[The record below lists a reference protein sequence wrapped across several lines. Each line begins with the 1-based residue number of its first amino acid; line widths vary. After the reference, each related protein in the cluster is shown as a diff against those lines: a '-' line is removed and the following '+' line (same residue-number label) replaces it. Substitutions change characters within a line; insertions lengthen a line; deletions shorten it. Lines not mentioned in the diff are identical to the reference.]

1 LYVSFVIVTVN
12 RGKLQLRS
20 QEARVCV
27 RGAYPLTPPT
37 CMRGAH
43 LPSDARKHTSTHVS
57 PRFIVGPRSLPRLRM
72 CLWVCV
78 HTRAMFVRS
87 SLLSYG
93 CLRLTQRA
101 RLSRSMCVGQSPSPV
116 GVHGTRTAT
125 ALMHDSSGSWPSM
138 PPAACDACNAVDDVG
153 VFWTNHALFSFCS
166 RVCHNSQCLHSSHTT
181 AAVCV
186 RESYWDTGHLAALFL
201 NRKRGVSVC

>member
-1 LYVSFVIVTVN
+1 
-12 RGKLQLRS
+12 
-20 QEARVCV
+20 VCV

-93 CLRLTQRA
+93 CLRLTRA
-101 RLSRSMCVGQSPSPV
+101 GAFEWKRVCGPETQPCM
-116 GVHGTRTAT
+116 HGTRTTT

-138 PPAACDACNAVDDVG
+138 PPATCDAYNAVVDVG
-153 VFWTNHALFSFCS
+153 VFSETNHALFSFCS

-186 RESYWDTGHLAALFL
+186 CVILGYWASCSAVSKPQARCLRLLAGADP
-201 NRKRGVSVC
+201 